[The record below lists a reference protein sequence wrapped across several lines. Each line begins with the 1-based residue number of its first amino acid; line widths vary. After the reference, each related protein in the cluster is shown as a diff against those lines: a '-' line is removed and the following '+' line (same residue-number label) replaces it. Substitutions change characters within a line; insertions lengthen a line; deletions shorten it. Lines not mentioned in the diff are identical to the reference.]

1 MVMMTRINGL
11 AAGVASLCLALGLGA
26 APAAAQPANC
36 DAYKVDTSLL
46 NISREAGGVTYKD
59 ALFDGDTVCV
69 PQQQSVN
76 GAAWGYVAQK
86 VEANDT
92 RTLVDGWAPMQYLQ
106 KLGPGGQAAA
116 APPAAPAA
124 PPAPPVQSAPPSQAA
139 PAQTAAMPGPAI
151 RPEDMLRFDQPIPF
165 GPFPVNGHSIAEMIQ
180 STPLFSPID
189 GVDESVWKKEC
200 KNCHQWNKDRM
211 CQQGATYVQVP
222 KNVLRVSHPFG
233 GVFKI
238 ALMRWAKSG
247 CQ

>member
-1 MVMMTRINGL
+1 MVMMTRLSGL
-11 AAGVASLCLALGLGA
+11 AALCLAVAFGA
-26 APAAAQPANC
+26 APASAQGANC

-46 NISREAGGVTYKD
+46 NISREAGGDTYKD

-69 PQQQSVN
+69 PQQQTVN

-86 VEANDT
+86 VEANDS

-106 KLGPGGQAAA
+106 KIGPGQTAA
-116 APPAAPAA
+116 APPVAPAA
-124 PPAPPVQSAPPSQAA
+124 PSAPPVQSAPPSQAA
-139 PAQTAAMPGPAI
+139 PSPTVAMPGPPI
-151 RPEDMLRFDQPIPF
+151 RAEDMLRFDQPIPF
-165 GPFPVNGHSIAEMIQ
+165 GPFPVNGHAIAEMIQ
-180 STPLFSPID
+180 STPLFSPIE

-211 CQQGATYVQVP
+211 CQQGATYVKDP
-222 KNVLRVSHPFG
+222 KNVLRVPHPFG
-233 GVFKI
+233 GALKL

>member
-1 MVMMTRINGL
+1 
-11 AAGVASLCLALGLGA
+11 LCLALGLGA
-26 APAAAQPANC
+26 APAAAQPASC
-36 DAYKVDTSLL
+36 DTYKVDTSLL

-69 PQQQSVN
+69 AQQQSVN
-76 GAAWGYVAQK
+76 GAAWGYISQK
-86 VEANDT
+86 VEANAN

-106 KLGPGGQAAA
+106 KIGAGQAAA

-124 PPAPPVQSAPPSQAA
+124 PPPAPPAQPAAPGQAA
-139 PAQTAAMPGPAI
+139 PAPTMAMPGPPI
-151 RPEDMLRFDQPIPF
+151 RPEDALRFDQPIPF
-165 GPFPVNGHSIAEMIQ
+165 GPYPVNGHSIAEMIQ
-180 STPLFSPID
+180 SMPLFSPID

-222 KNVLRVSHPFG
+222 KNVLRVPHPFG
-233 GVFKI
+233 GALKI